1 MDNSD
6 SYRIAMKVTETVI
19 FKKVN
24 LVFSICP
31 RCNKSLDREYMEFC
45 SNCGQKLSWKDFN
58 KTKITYK

>member
-45 SNCGQKLSWKDFN
+45 SNCCQKLSWKYFN